1 MKQTRLLE
9 IIREEIAGALNE
21 MGQSPEDQKATT
33 LAIAAEKAKIAAAQ
47 KQLQQLQ
54 KSGVSE
60 SELEEDLLNEKP
72 DFGGQLDKEVAAKYG
87 EEDTLEAATEKITN
101 RVLSDKGLTKAEV
114 AKMDKDALK
123 ALLKDIRAFISQ
135 KNRTPEVTAALE
147 KQKEIEA
154 SRPGGYTGKQLQDN
168 QTNKAILRAL
178 GFESKKGPKG
188 PTKPKAEKPASTG
201 KKGRPA
207 GAPKAEKIATRT
219 KGDDGMDDVS
229 YSDVDSEDKEATQ
242 NIGSDSTAKKLGKEA
257 DVSKNPDFDRIRKG
271 LQNKRKNSKDGI
283 LSPEDMKLAIN
294 IINTAKDKY
303 KFNTTQVDSLRADIG
318 L

>member
-1 MKQTRLLE
+1 MKKTRLLE
-9 IIREEIAGALNE
+9 IIREEIAGALREGE
-21 MGQSPEDQKATT
+21 MEDNAAKNAQIKATD
-33 LAIAAEKAKIAAAQ
+33 LEIKALQKKKAE
-47 KQLQQLQ
+47 LN
-54 KSGVSE
+54 KSGVAE
-60 SELEEDLLNEKP
+60 AELEEDYLNETP

-188 PTKPKAEKPASTG
+188 PTKPKSEKPTSTG

-207 GAPKAEKIATRT
+207 GAPKAEKVATRT
-219 KGDDGMDDVS
+219 KGDDGFDDVS
-229 YSDVDSEDKEATQ
+229 YSDDEESAAAAKAA
-242 NIGSDSTAKKLGKEA
+242 GSDETAKELGNI
-257 DVSKNPDFDRIRKG
+257 VSR
-271 LQNKRKNSKDGI
+271 
-283 LSPEDMKLAIN
+283 
-294 IINTAKDKY
+294 KDKVVKAY
-303 KFNTTQVDSLRADIG
+303 KQFEPELKDKIAKAKAGDQEAMAWLKERTPIIKAYNKAKEVNI
-318 L
+318 